1 MPPHPASASITTALP
16 LPADFRTADLLAFHQ
31 RDASQTAE
39 RVAGNTLHKGLLW
52 QGRPACLHLTLE
64 AGSVAAELA
73 VDDAANPS
81 AAELQTLVRHLLG
94 LDQPVADFTTTHR
107 DHPELGPVIAQ
118 LPGLRVAQAAS
129 PFEALSWAIT
139 GQQISVAAAVSL
151 RRKLILAAGQR
162 HSSGLYCYPDAAA
175 LARLDEAQL
184 RQAGLSRS
192 KATTLLPLSRA
203 IAAGELQL
211 SATPEELPALEER
224 LLACR
229 GIGPWTVHYT
239 LLRGFAHLDGSLHG
253 DAAVRR
259 ALGRLLQREVDAR
272 ATEQW
277 LAQFRPWRALAGA
290 YLWASLRL
298 EA

>member
-1 MPPHPASASITTALP
+1 MPSHIASASTALTQP
-16 LPADFRTADLLAFHQ
+16 LPADFRPADLLVFHK

-39 RVAGNTLHKGLLW
+39 RVEGATLHKGLLW
-52 QGRPACLHLTLE
+52 QGHPACLRLTLD
-64 AGSVAAELA
+64 ARTVDAELA
-73 VDDAANPS
+73 VDDAPGPS
-81 AAELQTLVRHLLG
+81 ADELQTLVRHLLG
-94 LDQPVADFTTTHR
+94 LDQPVAGFVAAHR
-107 DHPELGPVIAQ
+107 DHPELGPLIAQ

-151 RRKLILAAGQR
+151 RRKLIVAAGQR

-175 LARLDEAQL
+175 LARLDEEQL

-192 KATTLLPLSRA
+192 KAATLLLLSRA

-259 ALGRLLQREVDAR
+259 ALGQLLQREVDAR
-272 ATEQW
+272 TTEQW